1 MPMPMPSLRSSI
13 SLAPVAA
20 NLLLA
25 RRRERRPAAAL
36 RELQSRQLR
45 ALVRHAYEHVPYYRR
60 VLTGAGVAAVRTA
73 ADLAELPVLDRRLVH
88 ELPEAELLAAGFT
101 AENTRAART
110 SGSSGIPVTFRNSER
125 DLGYLRATY
134 LQDML
139 ASGLRLNDRIG
150 YFRTAAFL
158 RHPLER
164 FGVVRNLHI
173 NTAKGLDEQ
182 IETFL
187 AARPTFLFGF
197 PNVIATLVEELQR
210 RGIDYPHA
218 HTVVFGGER
227 LTPAARANVLGY
239 LGARGHE
246 VYASVEMFTAA
257 RTCPLGALHLRTG
270 NVVLEVE
277 HDDGTVSV
285 EDGEGEVLVTRLRS
299 EAMPLIRYRIGDR
312 VTIRPNDCP
321 CGVAHTP
328 IVTAIQGRSED
339 RLVAADGRSLHAD
352 YLTKVVERFPAV
364 HRMQLLQRL
373 PGTLEVRVLLT
384 GGADGVP
391 GPAEPDAADL
401 VTRIR
406 AAVVDAL
413 PSFEVEVRPVD
424 RIVPEANGKIKLVKV
439 VGPVSP

>member
-1 MPMPMPSLRSSI
+1 MPSALRSSI

-20 NLLLA
+20 NLVLA
-25 RRRERRPAAAL
+25 RNRERRPAAAL
-36 RELQSRQLR
+36 HELQSRQLR
-45 ALVRHAYEHVPYYRR
+45 TLVRHAFERVPHYRR
-60 VLTGAGVAAVRTA
+60 ALTPDQVDGVRSA
-73 ADLAELPVLDRRLVH
+73 ADLAALPVLDRRLVH
-88 ELPEAELLAAGFT
+88 ELPETDLLADGFT
-101 AENTRAART
+101 AANTRAART

-139 ASGLRLNDRIG
+139 ASGLRLTDRIG

-164 FGVVRNLHI
+164 LGIVRNLHI
-173 NTAKGLDEQ
+173 DTSRGLDQ
-182 IETFL
+182 QVETFL

-210 RGIDYPHA
+210 RGVEYPHV

-239 LGARGHE
+239 FGAQGHE

-257 RTCPLGALHLRTG
+257 RTCPRGSLHLRTG

-299 EAMPLIRYRIGDR
+299 EAMPLIRYRLGDR

-328 IVTAIQGRSED
+328 IVSAVQGRSED
-339 RLVAADGRSLHAD
+339 RLVGPDGRSLHAD
-352 YLTKVVERFPAV
+352 FLTKVVERFPAV
-364 HRMQLLQRL
+364 HRMQLLQRR
-373 PGTLEVRVLLT
+373 PGTLDVHVVLT
-384 GGADGVP
+384 GVVP
-391 GPAEPDAADL
+391 DDL
-401 VTRIR
+401 TTRIQ
-406 AAVVDAL
+406 AAVAGAL
-413 PSFEVEVRPVD
+413 PAYTVEVRPVD
-424 RIVPEANGKIKLVKV
+424 HIVPEANGKIKLVKAV
-439 VGPVSP
+439 PAAG

>member
-1 MPMPMPSLRSSI
+1 MPSTLRSSI
-13 SLAPVAA
+13 ALAPVVA
-20 NLLLA
+20 NLFVA
-25 RRRERRPAAAL
+25 RRRERQRAEAL
-36 RELQSRQLR
+36 REVQSRQLR
-45 ALVRHAYEHVPYYRR
+45 TLLRHAQRTVPYYRR
-60 VLTGAGVAAVRTA
+60 VLTAEQAEAVRSA
-73 ADLAELPVLDRRLVH
+73 ADLARLPVLDRSLVH
-88 ELPEAELLAAGFT
+88 ELPETELLAAGYT

-139 ASGLRLNDRIG
+139 ASGLRPFDRVG
-150 YFRTAAFL
+150 YFRTGAFL

-173 NTAKGLDEQ
+173 NTAEGLDTQ
-182 IETFL
+182 VATFL

-210 RGIDYPHA
+210 RGIEYRDV

-239 LGARGHE
+239 FGAAGHE

-270 NVVLEVE
+270 NVVVEVE
-277 HDDGTVSV
+277 HDDGSVSV

-299 EAMPLIRYRIGDR
+299 EAMPLIRYRVGDR
-312 VTIRPNDCP
+312 VRIRPNDCP

-328 IVTAIQGRSED
+328 IVDKIQGRSED
-339 RLVAADGRSLHAD
+339 RITALDGRSMHAD
-352 YLTKVVERFPAV
+352 FLTKVIERFPAV
-364 HRMQLLQRL
+364 HRMQLVQHHPGSLDLRLVMTGGDELSGVEAIRTAVLAAL
-373 PGTLEVRVLLT
+373 PGY
-384 GGADGVP
+384 
-391 GPAEPDAADL
+391 
-401 VTRIR
+401 
-406 AAVVDAL
+406 
-413 PSFEVEVRPVD
+413 SVEVHAVD
-424 RIVPEANGKIKLVKV
+424 QIEPEANGKIKLVKAAA
-439 VGPVSP
+439 PR